1 MKNDLIVVGAG
12 YVDDLKVAVVSL
24 VNVADNR
31 ETVVLTKEQAQQVIS
46 RLIDVFDLDVPVN
59 C

>member
-12 YVDDLKVAVVSL
+12 YVNDLKVAVVSL